1 MPTVFNSEEER
12 LAYLISLNSTDA
24 MRQLKEFIAS
34 SNSSVE
40 ALERLT
46 KVTMEYAKVAKIS
59 FNSAKMS
66 MAELNAAY
74 KQAVASGNALVG
86 GSGGAGGLGGG
97 VPPLDPNVFRQGA
110 SFGGAGGIGGI
121 NSTLKEIPSNS
132 DKAKSA
138 LSSLATTFKHVIV
151 GMLAFRVIQFF
162 MDIVTGI
169 GAATAAAK
177 DFYKSLVNVQM
188 GVMAMR
194 RAGEDV
200 SLSTFVK
207 AIADLR
213 KELPVLSTPELTDGL
228 DNILLKT
235 SQMGLAWEETIT
247 ILKVAAAT
255 QAVTGKQMESVS
267 DAIINAMV
275 SSQGSMT
282 KTLLEQTNIQVN
294 AQDILNQAR
303 ENGVDITNKAVSD
316 LSKEERAA
324 AVLAFT
330 YEQLLLKLDEI
341 NASMGTS
348 PSKID
353 AVTAS
358 WTDLKTQIGMIFL
371 SMKAQ
376 LAPII
381 LKILDSIIS
390 VFPQIVSNLM
400 QVLKMFGFINSTLY
414 GIVVGVNLF
423 FSSSVRGVRNLG
435 DAIKLFW
442 SGFTSGFN
450 EAQGFFDN
458 VTKEV
463 GNLVGGIESS
473 FGTEGS
479 LLGAKLA
486 QTITDAVEEGLTAD
500 QTDALDEFA
509 RTVEQM
515 ALDIQRQLEQD
526 TIDLNRKF
534 AELNAEYERDVLSMY
549 EDYNRDVAD
558 ANESA
563 IQSVADANA
572 EYRDNELKEERDYQ
586 NKLQRLKDEFLF
598 DMEDALRERDA
609 RQILRLMR
617 RYQLDKKNIVRDG
630 DDQREERRRN
640 LAEELADIEKQRL
653 RKLEDLAQEL
663 VYKKQ
668 KLYDDWQQNRTDTQL
683 RFDQDQEDEK
693 VRNTNKLKD
702 LVNALAEQG
711 LATQAGAEAIRVILM
726 TYFGPGGY
734 TEAIYKYLI
743 AQITAAAKAM
753 LMLNSIAGAMGGGSG
768 GGTKPGTAGGNQ
780 PRQFA
785 SGGAMIASR
794 PTTAVFGEGG
804 EPELAVFLP
813 LSKIRNPTARTS
825 PNVGGAGGGRIKL
838 DVTLSPD
845 LEARIIQ
852 QASDNVATT
861 ITRIQREK

>member
-24 MRQLKEFIAS
+24 MRQLKEFVAS

-46 KVTMEYAKVAKIS
+46 KVTMEYAKIAKIS

-66 MAELNAAY
+66 MVELNAAY
-74 KQAVASGNALVG
+74 RQAVASGNALAG
-86 GSGGAGGLGGG
+86 GAGGAGGLGGG
-97 VPPLDPNVFRQGA
+97 TPPLDPNVFRQGA

-132 DKAKSA
+132 NKAKSA

-162 MDIVTGI
+162 MDMVTGI
-169 GAATAAAK
+169 NAATEAAK
-177 DFYKSLVNVQM
+177 DFYKSLVNIQI
-188 GVMAMR
+188 GVRAMNV
-194 RAGEDV
+194 AGLEG
-200 SLSTFVK
+200 SLSDVTKEIQRLKSQFPVFSE
-207 AIADLR
+207 ADLAAGFSNSII
-213 KELPVLSTPELTDGL
+213 KA
-228 DNILLKT
+228 
-235 SQMGLAWEETIT
+235 SQMGMTIEELSKVMEIAAGQQ
-247 ILKVAAAT
+247 IL
-255 QAVTGKQMESVS
+255 TGKSMETAT
-267 DAIINAMV
+267 DAILNAMM
-275 SSQGSMT
+275 SSSGRMT
-282 KTLLEQTNIQVN
+282 VTIAEATGIQINQIDVLKR
-294 AQDILNQAR
+294 AQELGFLTAQQKLTDM
-303 ENGVDITNKAVSD
+303 T
-316 LSKEERAA
+316 KEERKVVLLSLLWEQYLVKQEDIQSAMGAA
-324 AVLAFT
+324 PA
-330 YEQLLLKLDEI
+330 QL
-341 NASMGTS
+341 
-348 PSKID
+348 D

-358 WTDLKTQIGMIFL
+358 WEDLTRQVGNYYLQLKVLFAPFL
-371 SMKAQ
+371 
-376 LAPII
+376 
-381 LKILDSIIS
+381 
-390 VFPQIVSNLM
+390 
-400 QVLKMFGFINSTLY
+400 FGFVKNLSFVLTGVLALFVRTLALAAALSDWNY
-414 GIVVGVNLF
+414 KEGGLPTIGKLEETDVYKRAAFSLRKFLPDMDSQSKEVEKLF
-423 FSSSVRGVRNLG
+423 GDLGGGAG
-435 DAIKLFW
+435 DAF
-442 SGFTSGFN
+442 
-450 EAQGFFDN
+450 A
-458 VTKEV
+458 
-463 GNLVGGIESS
+463 
-473 FGTEGS
+473 
-479 LLGAKLA
+479 
-486 QTITDAVEEGLTAD
+486 EGLTEEQ
-500 QTDALDEFA
+500 QTSLDEFA
-509 RTVEQM
+509 QNIEQM

-526 TIDLNRKF
+526 TIDSNRKL

-572 EYRDNELKEERDYQ
+572 EYRDSELKEERDYQ

-693 VRNTNKLKD
+693 TRNTDKLQD
-702 LVNALAEQG
+702 LVDALAEQG
-711 LATQAGAEAIRVILM
+711 LATQAGAEAIRKILM

-743 AQITAAAKAM
+743 AQIMAAAKAM